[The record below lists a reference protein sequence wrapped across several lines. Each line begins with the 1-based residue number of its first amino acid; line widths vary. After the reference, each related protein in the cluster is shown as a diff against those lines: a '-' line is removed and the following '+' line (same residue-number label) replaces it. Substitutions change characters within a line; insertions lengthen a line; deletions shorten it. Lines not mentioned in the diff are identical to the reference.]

1 MMTVNCVYLK
11 WLNEE
16 YMISDYITYCDFIVV
31 VKQSVVLI
39 IFLTFVFFKFGASIL
54 VAYKLPG
61 ILVWLTIWGHFGQE
75 IMVALVFVSES
86 YNERGTTPDINLNMN
101 KL

>member
-1 MMTVNCVYLK
+1 
-11 WLNEE
+11 
-16 YMISDYITYCDFIVV
+16 MISDYITYCDFIVV

-61 ILVWLTIWGHFGQE
+61 ILVWLTIWGHFGKE
-75 IMVALVFVSES
+75 IMVTLVVFVSGS
-86 YNERGTTPDINLNMN
+86 YNERGTTPYINLNMN